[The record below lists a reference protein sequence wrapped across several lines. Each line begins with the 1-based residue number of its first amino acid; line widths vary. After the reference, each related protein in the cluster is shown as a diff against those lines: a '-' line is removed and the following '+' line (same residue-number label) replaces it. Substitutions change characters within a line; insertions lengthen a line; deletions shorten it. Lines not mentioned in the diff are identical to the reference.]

1 MPSNRIQLA
10 FLVIDDDADFRDS
23 LVMLLRSKGHVAV
36 EASDLASAR
45 ATLAEKRFDA
55 VLVDQ
60 ELPDGEGSDLLEDP
74 RRRPDTEMIV
84 ITGHATVRSAVASLQ
99 RGATDYITK
108 PIDPD
113 ILDAALSRLM
123 RVRGLRQEV
132 DMLRGELRERG
143 RFGPLVGRSKAMEPV
158 IEMIQRVAPTE
169 ASVLIQGESGTGKEM
184 VAQAIHEFSARKS
197 GPLIPVNCGAIS
209 ENLIESELF
218 GHEKG
223 SFTGA
228 DRQHRGFF
236 ERASGGTL
244 FLDEITEMPALLQVK
259 LLRVLESGHLHRV
272 GGTNAIPTD
281 VRLVAAT
288 NRDPELAIRDGKLRE
303 DLFFRLAVFPI
314 RLPPLREREG
324 DVQLLAQH
332 FLDGHNRANNTDKRW
347 ADGALQQLA
356 SREWRGNVRELR
368 NAVQR
373 AYILADDTL
382 RAEDSVAGAHAP
394 EVEIAAG
401 GSLAIRVGCSIAEAE
416 QLLIRATLEQVAGDK
431 PQAARILG
439 ISLKTLY
446 NRLNVYRA
454 AGSVP

>member
-1 MPSNRIQLA
+1 MPSNRIQLR
-10 FLVIDDDADFRDS
+10 FLVVDDDDAFRDS
-23 LVMLLRSKGHVAV
+23 FIALLRSKGHSVVGAG
-36 EASDLASAR
+36 DLAASRVALTG
-45 ATLAEKRFDA
+45 ASFDA

-60 ELPDGEGSDLLEDP
+60 QLPDGEGLQLLADP
-74 RRRPDTEMIV
+74 ARPAGTELVV
-84 ITGHATVRSAVASLQ
+84 ITGHASVKSAVDSLQ

-108 PIDPD
+108 PVESVV
-113 ILDAALSRLM
+113 LDAMLSRLV
-123 RVRGLRQEV
+123 RVRELRQEV
-132 DMLRGELRERG
+132 DMLRSELRERG

-158 IEMIQRVAPTE
+158 IEMIQRVAPTD

-184 VAQAIHEFSARKS
+184 VAQAIHECSSRKA
-197 GPLIPVNCGAIS
+197 GPMIAVNCGAIS

-236 ERASGGTL
+236 ERAHGGTL

-259 LLRVLESGHLHRV
+259 LLRVLESGHVQRV
-272 GGTNAIPTD
+272 GGTNGIETD
-281 VRLVAAT
+281 VRLIAAT
-288 NRDPELAIRDGKLRE
+288 NRDPECAIRDGKLRE

-314 RLPPLREREG
+314 LLPPLRERAG
-324 DVQLLAQH
+324 DIALLAQH
-332 FLDGHNRANNTDKRW
+332 FLDGHNRANSTDKRW
-347 ADGALQQLA
+347 ADGALEQLA
-356 SREWRGNVRELR
+356 GREWRGNVRELR

-382 RAEDSVAGAHAP
+382 RAEDSVAGAQQL
-394 EVEIAAG
+394 EVDLAG
-401 GSLAIRVGCSIAEAE
+401 GTLAVRVGSSIAEVE
-416 QLLIRATLEQVAGDK
+416 QALIRATLDQVAGDK
-431 PQAARILG
+431 PRAARILG

-454 AGSVP
+454 AGVA